1 MADEKVNVP
10 GVSGEQ
16 RRASNYGTGTLAE
29 IRNADLT
36 FATGDAIGYVT
47 PAGANPPVAFEDPL
61 TPPWNCLGWLDTT
74 GYTFKNTE
82 TTKDIGAAGTLS
94 AIRTVITGGTKE
106 FSFIALESMNP
117 IVRALFD
124 DVNLSQLIPPAAR
137 VDAGCGT
144 TLGSATVT
152 DTHITLADVGNTVQ
166 GTGIPDGAVIDS
178 VVASTSFVMNMVAS
192 ATGASVAVSVGG
204 NTVSYV
210 FPSRP
215 SGNLWSL
222 LFDTLDGDK
231 RVRAFAPSALI
242 TTRGDDVYTQ
252 ADVESLNMTATL
264 YPEPIAI
271 GSQPA
276 VVGTLARY
284 VDYGSTYNIVTPGF
298 Q

>member
-10 GVSGEQ
+10 GRSGEQ
-16 RRASNYGTGTLAE
+16 RQATNYGTGTLAE

-36 FATGDAIGYVT
+36 FATGDAVGYASVQGT
-47 PAGANPPVAFEDPL
+47 NPPVAFEDPL

-106 FSFIALESMNP
+106 ISFIALESMNP

-124 DVNLSQLIPPAAR
+124 DIAITQLTPPVAR

-144 TLGSATVT
+144 TNGSATVT
-152 DTHITLADVGNTVQ
+152 DTHITTADVGNTVQ
-166 GTGIPDGAVIDS
+166 GAGIQDGAVIDS
-178 VVASTSFVMNMVAS
+178 VVASTSFVMNMVAT
-192 ATGASVAVSVGG
+192 ATAASIPISVGG

-215 SGNLWSL
+215 SGNLWCL

-231 RVRAFAPSALI
+231 RVRAYAPSAMI

-271 GSQPA
+271 GAAAA

>member
-1 MADEKVNVP
+1 MADEKVNQP

-36 FATGDAIGYVT
+36 FATGDAVGYAT
-47 PAGANPPVAFEDPL
+47 PAGVTAPLGFEDPL
-61 TPPWNCLGWLDTT
+61 TPPWYCLGWLDTT

-106 FSFIALESMNP
+106 LSFIALESMNP

-124 DVNLSQLIPPAAR
+124 DVSVTQLTPAVTRA
-137 VDAGCGT
+137 DAGCGT
-144 TLGSATVT
+144 TLNSATVT
-152 DTHITLADVGNTVQ
+152 DTHITTADVGATVH
-166 GTGIPDGAVIDS
+166 GAGIPLGAVIDS
-178 VVASTSFVMNMVAS
+178 VVASTSFVMNVVAT
-192 ATGASVAVSVGG
+192 ATGASISLSIGG
-204 NTVSYV
+204 DTVNYV

-215 SGNLWSL
+215 SGTLWSM

-231 RVRAFAPSALI
+231 KVRAFAPSALI

-264 YPEPIAI
+264 YPVPITI
-271 GSQPA
+271 GSQAA
-276 VVGTLARY
+276 VTGTMARY
-284 VDYGSTYNIVTPGF
+284 VNYGAAYDITAPGF
-298 Q
+298 I